1 MSRFP
6 RAVALVAALLAWPS
20 IGARA
25 APAAASPNLVVVVSV
40 DQMRADYID
49 QFRGQWSR
57 GLKTLL
63 GRGAVFR
70 NARYPYLNTITC
82 AGHATIGTGAFPHRH
97 GMILNAWWD
106 PVQRKP
112 VECTADPAAPAIFYG
127 TPQESPG
134 HSARSIQVP
143 TLAEILRKSL
153 KPPARAVSF
162 AGKARSA
169 IGLVGKG
176 GDLVLWYEGDGTWA
190 TSRAFGSA
198 RTPLVERVLGQ
209 LATEKLI
216 ARPWDR
222 VLPGARLRVFHH
234 TPHERL
240 VVPWWSNR
248 FPHPLVPPAGAP
260 PAATPLPPL
269 AAWDRSPMPDEVLL
283 ELATAALEEMALGQ
297 GMGTDFLALGLSS
310 LDVVGHSFG
319 PRSHEVQDVLVR
331 LDRLLGQLLAR
342 LDRRVGR
349 GRYVL
354 ALTSDHG
361 VAAHPEQIQAEGQDA
376 GRIPLA
382 QLKDRLDKAIAGEI
396 GPGSHV
402 ATILYTD
409 IYLAAGVLEKLR
421 AKAGALERILTLVRN
436 TPGVAAAFSTDQ
448 LRDPAAAT
456 DPVARAA
463 ALSHFPGRSGQLVM
477 VPKPNWLT
485 TAAGT
490 THGSANEYDQ
500 RVPLL
505 LYGAG
510 IRPGSYD
517 RAVTP
522 ADVAPTL
529 AALVGL
535 AMPEAEGRP
544 LAEAIVLPGEAR
556 RAPRR

>member
-6 RAVALVAALLAWPS
+6 RLVALVAALLAWPS

-49 QFRGQWSR
+49 QFRGQWSH

-106 PVQRKP
+106 PVPAQAGGMHRGSGRAGHLLRATPGITRAQRP
-112 VECTADPAAPAIFYG
+112 QHPGPDPCRDP
-127 TPQESPG
+127 PE
-134 HSARSIQVP
+134 V
-143 TLAEILRKSL
+143 AEA
-153 KPPARAVSF
+153 PARAVSF

-190 TSRAFGSA
+190 TSRAFASA

-222 VLPGARLRVFHH
+222 VLPAAATGYADDA
-234 TPHERL
+234 PGERL
-240 VVPWWSNR
+240 VVPWWTNR
-248 FPHPLVPPAGAP
+248 FPHPLVPPDGAP

-297 GMGTDFLALGLSS
+297 GMGTDFLALGFSS
-310 LDVVGHSFG
+310 LDTVGHAFG

-342 LDRRVGR
+342 LDRRWG
-349 GRYVL
+349 
-354 ALTSDHG
+354 
-361 VAAHPEQIQAEGQDA
+361 
-376 GRIPLA
+376 
-382 QLKDRLDKAIAGEI
+382 
-396 GPGSHV
+396 
-402 ATILYTD
+402 
-409 IYLAAGVLEKLR
+409 
-421 AKAGALERILTLVRN
+421 
-436 TPGVAAAFSTDQ
+436 
-448 LRDPAAAT
+448 
-456 DPVARAA
+456 
-463 ALSHFPGRSGQLVM
+463 
-477 VPKPNWLT
+477 
-485 TAAGT
+485 
-490 THGSANEYDQ
+490 
-500 RVPLL
+500 
-505 LYGAG
+505 
-510 IRPGSYD
+510 
-517 RAVTP
+517 RAVTCW
-522 ADVAPTL
+522 
-529 AALVGL
+529 
-535 AMPEAEGRP
+535 R
-544 LAEAIVLPGEAR
+544 
-556 RAPRR
+556 